1 MAEPVRGSAIARR
14 NGSGPDGR
22 QRLVGRDGRARPQG
36 ARLPGSR
43 CQEAR
48 QVRRHVLLDMASG
61 KRRHDLPCQ
70 EHHRN
75 RPTASRGDE
84 RLPSSGMGH
93 EATRLFLLGT
103 APAGI
108 LQDDRPVGASQ
119 ARRNAGRRGRRCRVL
134 RLYERKPDMAR
145 LLRSVAQNLGS
156 GAERRSER
164 SENSL
169 HAPVRPG
176 SALARL
182 AAAAL

>member
-61 KRRHDLPCQ
+61 ERRHDLPCQ

-75 RPTASRGDE
+75 RPATSRGDE

-134 RLYERKPDMAR
+134 RLYERKPDMAG

-156 GAERRSER
+156 GAERRSEC
-164 SENSL
+164 SENSF
-169 HAPVRPG
+169 HAPVRPS

-182 AAAAL
+182 AATAL